1 MAKACSICRQEITIK
16 SGQGVLL
23 ILVVNH
29 CRIFKE
35 IKLKFFHHL
44 QRVKL
49 LLSRQLESKLKVK
62 EEEGIKKIV
71 ILFSLLQT
79 SNLMISCFLKT
90 ARKDFFGIDNPSNKN
105 YLALSLTYLFEKKL

>member
-1 MAKACSICRQEITIK
+1 MAKACSLCRQEITIK
-16 SGQGVLL
+16 SGHEVLL

-35 IKLKFFHHL
+35 TKLKFFHHL

-49 LLSRQLESKLKVK
+49 LLSHQLELKLKVK

-71 ILFSLLQT
+71 ISFSLLQI
-79 SNLMISCFLKT
+79 SDLMISCFLKT

-105 YLALSLTYLFEKKL
+105 YLALSLIYLFEKTI